1 MGYVNLFNGI
11 GKPGVDAWTVG
22 TSRREENMSKR
33 LSSACILTA
42 ILFAVSL
49 VVSTGGTALA
59 GAASFPKM
67 EIKAGHQGAPTMS
80 YTFGVAK
87 FAELVKERTGGAVN
101 VQVFPGAQLGSEK
114 DVTAQVKNNIIQVAI
129 VTPGLLATYAGWGP
143 LGILSM
149 PYVIKGTT
157 DEEQAPI
164 LTKLTRGPIMQDV
177 NENAAKSSGIRA
189 LDLSWWYG
197 TRNLTTKTKQVQ
209 KPADMKGLKIR
220 TVEGPIN
227 TVAMRALGA
236 SVTPMAMG
244 ELYTALQMGVVE
256 GQENPLNTIYA
267 QKFYEVQKYVTMTG
281 HMTQHLV
288 LCVSETFFQG
298 LSPELKALLI
308 KAAQDAGD
316 FQSDMQLKANNQA
329 MQDLKAKGMTV
340 APVNKAE
347 FAEVTK
353 NAWKEFEGQFGKG
366 VYEQIV
372 NAQ

>member
-1 MGYVNLFNGI
+1 
-11 GKPGVDAWTVG
+11 
-22 TSRREENMSKR
+22 MSKR
-33 LSSACILTA
+33 FRSLTTLVA
-42 ILFAVSL
+42 TFLALSL
-49 VVSTGGTALA
+49 VVAGGGTALA
-59 GAASFPKM
+59 GTPSFPKM
-67 EIKAGHQGAPTMS
+67 DIKAGHQGAPTMS
-80 YTFGVAK
+80 YTHGVAK
-87 FAELVKERTGGAVN
+87 FAELVKQRTGGAVN
-101 VQVFPGAQLGSEK
+101 VQLFPGGQLGAEK

-149 PYVIKGTT
+149 PYVIKGAT

-164 LTKLTRGPIMQDV
+164 LTKLTRGSIMQEV
-177 NENAAKSSGIRA
+177 NEKAATSSSIRA

-197 TRNLTTKTKQVQ
+197 TRNLTTKTKQVL
-209 KPADMKGLKIR
+209 KPVDMKGLKIR

-236 SVTPMAMG
+236 SVTPMAIN

-267 QKFYEVQKYVTMTG
+267 QKFYEVQKYVSMTG

-288 LCVSETFFQG
+288 LCVSETFFQP
-298 LSPELKALLI
+298 LSPEMKAMLI
-308 KAAQDAGD
+308 KAAEDAGD
-316 FQSDMQLKANNQA
+316 YQSEMQLKANNQA

-340 APVNKAE
+340 ATVNKAE
-347 FAEVTK
+347 FAEATK

-366 VYEQIV
+366 VYEKIV
-372 NAQ
+372 DAQK

>member
-1 MGYVNLFNGI
+1 MA
-11 GKPGVDAWTVG
+11 KRG
-22 TSRREENMSKR
+22 TR
-33 LSSACILTA
+33 
-42 ILFAVSL
+42 SL
-49 VVSTGGTALA
+49 VLTISVALALVALGAGPALA
-59 GAASFPKM
+59 GAAFPKM
-67 EIKAGHQGAPTMS
+67 DIKAGHQGAPTMS
-80 YTFGVAK
+80 YTHGVAK
-87 FAELVKERTGGAVN
+87 FAELVKQRTGGAVN
-101 VQVFPGAQLGSEK
+101 VQLFPGGQLGAEK

-164 LTKLTRGPIMQDV
+164 LTKLTRGAIMQEV
-177 NENAAKSSGIRA
+177 NASAAKSSGIRS

-197 TRNLTTKTKQVQ
+197 TRNLTTKTKQVL

-236 SVTPMAMG
+236 SVTPMAIN

-267 QKFYEVQKYVTMTG
+267 QKFYEVQKYVSMTG

-288 LCVSETFFQG
+288 LCVSETFFQP
-298 LSPELKALLI
+298 LSPEMKAMLI
-308 KAAQDAGD
+308 KAAEDAGD
-316 FQSDMQLKANNQA
+316 YQSDMQLKANNQA

-340 APVNKAE
+340 GTVNKAE
-347 FAEVTK
+347 FAEATK

-366 VYEQIV
+366 VYEKIV
-372 NAQ
+372 AAQ

>member
-1 MGYVNLFNGI
+1 M
-11 GKPGVDAWTVG
+11 A
-22 TSRREENMSKR
+22 KR
-33 LSSACILTA
+33 STG
-42 ILFAVSL
+42 SL
-49 VVSTGGTALA
+49 VLTIIVALALVTLGAGPALA
-59 GAASFPKM
+59 GAAFPKM

-80 YTFGVAK
+80 YTHGVDK
-87 FAELVKERTGGAVN
+87 FAQLVKERTGGAVT
-101 VQVFPGAQLGSEK
+101 VQVFPGAQLGAEK

-164 LTKLTRGPIMQDV
+164 LTKLTRGAIMHDV
-177 NENAAKSSGIRA
+177 NESAAKSSGIRA

-227 TVAMRALGA
+227 TVAMRALGS

-298 LSPELKALLI
+298 LSPEMKALLI

-329 MQDLKAKGMTV
+329 MQDLKAKGMTI
-340 APVNKAE
+340 ATVNKAE
-347 FAEVTK
+347 FAEATK

-366 VYEQIV
+366 VYEKIV
-372 NAQ
+372 AAQ

>member
-1 MGYVNLFNGI
+1 MRNR
-11 GKPGVDAWTVG
+11 
-22 TSRREENMSKR
+22 SMR
-33 LSSACILTA
+33 ILTGLALVALVA
-42 ILFAVSL
+42 IG
-49 VVSTGGTALA
+49 TGGPLA
-59 GAASFPKM
+59 GAATFPKM
-67 EIKAGHQGAPTMS
+67 EIKAGHQGEPEMS
-80 YTFGVAK
+80 YTKGAEK
-87 FAELVKERTGGAVN
+87 FAELVKERTGGAVT

-143 LGILSM
+143 LGALSM

-164 LTKLTRGPIMQDV
+164 LTKLTRGPIMQEV
-177 NENAAKSSGIRA
+177 NEKAARLSGVRA
-189 LDLSWWYG
+189 LDMSWWYG
-197 TRNLTTKTKQVQ
+197 TRNLTTKTKQVL
-209 KPADMKGLKIR
+209 KPEDMKGLKIR

-227 TVAMRALGA
+227 TLAIRTLGA
-236 SVTPMAMG
+236 SVTPMAIS

-267 QKFYEVQKYVTMTG
+267 HKYYEVQKYVSMTG

-298 LSPELKALLI
+298 LSPEMKSLLI

-316 FQSDMQLKANNQA
+316 YQSEMQLKANNQA
-329 MQDLKAKGMTV
+329 MQDLKAKGMII
-340 APVNKAE
+340 ANVNKAE
-347 FAEVTK
+347 FAEATK

-366 VYEQIV
+366 MYERILA
-372 NAQ
+372 AQQ

>member
-1 MGYVNLFNGI
+1 
-11 GKPGVDAWTVG
+11 
-22 TSRREENMSKR
+22 MSKR
-33 LSSACILTA
+33 FMRPAPTIA
-42 ILFAVSL
+42 ILIVLGLAVS
-49 VVSTGGTALA
+49 
-59 GAASFPKM
+59 GAAFAAAPSFPKM
-67 EIKAGHQGAPTMS
+67 EFKAGHQGAPTMS
-80 YTFGVAK
+80 YTHGVAK
-87 FAELVKERTGGAVN
+87 FAELVKERTGGAVT
-101 VQVFPGAQLGSEK
+101 VQVFPGGQLGSEK

-143 LGILSM
+143 LGVFSM

-164 LTKLTRGPIMQDV
+164 LTKLTRGTIMQEV
-177 NENAAKSSGIRA
+177 NEKAAKASGIRS

-197 TRNLTTKTKQVQ
+197 TRNLTTKTKQVL

-236 SVTPMAMG
+236 SVTPMAIN

-298 LSPELKALLI
+298 LSPEMKALLI
-308 KAAQDAGD
+308 KAAEDAGD
-316 FQSDMQLKANNQA
+316 FQSQVQLKANAQA
-329 MQDLKAKGMTV
+329 MEDLKAKGMTV
-340 APVNKAE
+340 ATVNKAE

-353 NAWKEFEGQFGKG
+353 NAWKEFEDQFGKG
-366 VYEQIV
+366 LYEQIV